1 MDNTEEKKIISK
13 EKAKKKK
20 EKPVRAKK
28 VKPVKPVKKVKTPK
42 PKKEKIPRAAR
53 KKGAK
58 VSETKTK
65 VPKQKSEIPFY
76 HSIAMR
82 LIASF
87 LLPVIGVLVL
97 GVVSYNKAS
106 SAIVNTYKES
116 VQQTANTMQQYINLV
131 ITSEKDE
138 FKTYLTESDLRK
150 YFGKVLDVYD
160 ESSIRK
166 DFQGR
171 FRNKMALDSKIQS
184 VYIITDGKKTID
196 GKGKVFERDIYS
208 DYAKSEQGKIATSS
222 ATEWYFFGVNEDA
235 DKALDLDIQNY
246 CFRIAKKMNN
256 QSAEMIINI
265 SDEFIRSTMQS
276 LNPGKGGYVA
286 LITDQDGK
294 EFFSDENV
302 NTDKSLIYGTS
313 FYKKALEGK
322 AESGNQMV
330 TFQGKE
336 YMFVYSKLTAGDLMV
351 TALIPS
357 DRLLEQ
363 SAGIKQLTSVLVVI
377 CMILAL
383 ALGVLISRQMS
394 GTIHYILRQLR
405 KVSNGDL
412 TVNLTAKHKDEFGLL
427 CDGVNDTV
435 AHMKTLI
442 KDVNEVS
449 EQVGVAAVHVAQTSG
464 TFMETSKNIQSA
476 VIEIEDGVNKLDSN
490 SGNCMNQMDSLS
502 GKINN
507 VSSNADEIQKLTN
520 ITGET
525 ISAGISSVQSLTES
539 AESTAEI
546 TRNVITSIEELEE
559 KSKSIGHIVSAI
571 NEIAEQTN
579 LLSLNASIEA
589 ARAGEAGR
597 GFSVVAEEIRKLAD
611 QCLASA
617 SQISSIVNE
626 IIGKTGQV
634 VEIARQ
640 AETVVSSQSGA
651 VEETTAS
658 FRHIDELVAQ
668 LLGALETIINNVQ
681 EMNGARNET
690 LTAIESIS
698 DASSKTAACSTSVHD
713 AAGTQIDAI
722 KNLDEASQSLT
733 AKAESLLDALST
745 FQV

>member
-1 MDNTEEKKIISK
+1 
-13 EKAKKKK
+13 
-20 EKPVRAKK
+20 
-28 VKPVKPVKKVKTPK
+28 
-42 PKKEKIPRAAR
+42 
-53 KKGAK
+53 
-58 VSETKTK
+58 
-65 VPKQKSEIPFY
+65 
-76 HSIAMR
+76 
-82 LIASF
+82 
-87 LLPVIGVLVL
+87 
-97 GVVSYNKAS
+97 
-106 SAIVNTYKES
+106 
-116 VQQTANTMQQYINLV
+116 
-131 ITSEKDE
+131 
-138 FKTYLTESDLRK
+138 
-150 YFGKVLDVYD
+150 
-160 ESSIRK
+160 
-166 DFQGR
+166 
-171 FRNKMALDSKIQS
+171 
-184 VYIITDGKKTID
+184 
-196 GKGKVFERDIYS
+196 
-208 DYAKSEQGKIATSS
+208 
-222 ATEWYFFGVNEDA
+222 
-235 DKALDLDIQNY
+235 
-246 CFRIAKKMNN
+246 MNN
-256 QSAEMIINI
+256 QSAMMIINI

-294 EFFSDENV
+294 EFFSDGNV
-302 NTDKSLIYGTS
+302 STDKSLIYGTS

-336 YMFVYSKLTAGDLMV
+336 YMFVYSKLSAGDLMV

-698 DASSKTAACSTSVHD
+698 DASSRTAACSTSVHD

-733 AKAESLLDALST
+733 SKAESLLDALST
-745 FQV
+745 FQI

>member
-1 MDNTEEKKIISK
+1 
-13 EKAKKKK
+13 
-20 EKPVRAKK
+20 
-28 VKPVKPVKKVKTPK
+28 
-42 PKKEKIPRAAR
+42 
-53 KKGAK
+53 
-58 VSETKTK
+58 
-65 VPKQKSEIPFY
+65 
-76 HSIAMR
+76 MR

-184 VYIITDGKKTID
+184 VYIIADGKKTID

-502 GKINN
+502 GR
-507 VSSNADEIQKLTN
+507 L
-520 ITGET
+520 IT
-525 ISAGISSVQSLTES
+525 
-539 AESTAEI
+539 
-546 TRNVITSIEELEE
+546 
-559 KSKSIGHIVSAI
+559 
-571 NEIAEQTN
+571 
-579 LLSLNASIEA
+579 
-589 ARAGEAGR
+589 
-597 GFSVVAEEIRKLAD
+597 
-611 QCLASA
+611 
-617 SQISSIVNE
+617 
-626 IIGKTGQV
+626 
-634 VEIARQ
+634 
-640 AETVVSSQSGA
+640 
-651 VEETTAS
+651 
-658 FRHIDELVAQ
+658 
-668 LLGALETIINNVQ
+668 
-681 EMNGARNET
+681 
-690 LTAIESIS
+690 
-698 DASSKTAACSTSVHD
+698 
-713 AAGTQIDAI
+713 
-722 KNLDEASQSLT
+722 
-733 AKAESLLDALST
+733 
-745 FQV
+745 